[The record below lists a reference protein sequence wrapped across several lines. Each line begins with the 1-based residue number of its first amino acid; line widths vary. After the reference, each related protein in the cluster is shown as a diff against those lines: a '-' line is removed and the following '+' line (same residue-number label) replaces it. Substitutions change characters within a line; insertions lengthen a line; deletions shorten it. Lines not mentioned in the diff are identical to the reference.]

1 MNDEWG
7 LTMDDHN
14 DNASST
20 PQPFDAQAA
29 LDLLTHGDLTEV
41 HGLIRNSSN
50 YTFLVT
56 LKNGTMEHNAVYK
69 PRRGERPLWDFP
81 DGTLADREVASHLM
95 SEVLGWNLVPPTVMR
110 DGPNG
115 LGSFQ
120 WFIDHDPV
128 ENYFTFGERVK
139 SQLKFLCAFD
149 CITNNADRKGGHIL
163 LGEHERIWAIDNGL
177 TFNVAHKLR
186 TVVWDFQTEEVQ
198 PRILSDLH
206 ALRDRICD
214 ESDPLTAQLSTHLV
228 SGEITAFQH
237 RIERILKS
245 GRYPKADDRGMHYPW
260 PPV

>member
-1 MNDEWG
+1 MSDEWG
-7 LTMDDHN
+7 LSMDDPN
-14 DNASST
+14 DNSKST
-20 PQPFDAQAA
+20 PQPFDSQAA
-29 LDLLTHGDLTEV
+29 LALLTDGELVEV
-41 HGLIRNSSN
+41 HGIIKNSSN

-56 LKNGTMEHNAVYK
+56 LKNEAGEHQAIYK

-95 SEVLGWNLVPPTVMR
+95 SEALGWHLVPPTVMR

-115 LGSFQ
+115 IGSFQ
-120 WFIDHDPV
+120 WFVPHDPA
-128 ENYFTFGERVK
+128 ENYFTFGERVLQ
-139 SQLKFLCAFD
+139 QLKFLCAFD

-163 LGEHERIWAIDNGL
+163 LGEGERIWAIDNGL

-186 TVVWDFQTEEVQ
+186 TVVWDFQTEDVPSQ
-198 PRILSDLH
+198 IIADLR
-206 ALRDRICD
+206 ALRDRVCD
-214 ESDPLTAQLSTHLV
+214 EADPVTIQLNRHLV

-245 GRYPKADDRGMHYPW
+245 GRYPKAGERGIHYPW

>member
-1 MNDEWG
+1 
-7 LTMDDHN
+7 MDNHN
-14 DNASST
+14 DNSNAT
-20 PQPFDAQAA
+20 PQPSFDSQAA
-29 LDLLTHGDLTEV
+29 LELLTHGELAEV

-56 LKNGTMEHNAVYK
+56 LKNEQGEHQAVYK

-81 DGTLADREVASHLM
+81 DGTLADREVASHFI
-95 SEVLGWNLVPPTVMR
+95 SQTLGWNLVPPTVMR

-115 LGSFQ
+115 MGSFQ
-120 WFIDHDPV
+120 WFVPHDPA
-128 ENYFTFGERVK
+128 ENYFTFGERVLE
-139 SQLKFLCAFD
+139 QLRVLCVFD

-163 LGEHERIWAIDNGL
+163 LDDQERIWAIDNGL

-186 TVVWDFQTEEVQ
+186 TVVWDFQGEEIA
-198 PRILSDLH
+198 PRLLLDLRGLLNDLCNDS
-206 ALRDRICD
+206 A
-214 ESDPLTAQLSTHLV
+214 PLTVQLSRHLV

-245 GRYPKADDRGMHYPW
+245 GRYPVAGKSGLHYPW